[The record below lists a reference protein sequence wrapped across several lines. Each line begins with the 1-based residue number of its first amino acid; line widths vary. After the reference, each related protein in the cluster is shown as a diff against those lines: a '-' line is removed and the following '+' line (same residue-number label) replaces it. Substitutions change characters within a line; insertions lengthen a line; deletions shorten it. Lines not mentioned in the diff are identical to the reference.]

1 MKKPALATGLLAL
14 GTVAWAVGATTNFC
28 ATQGWYDLTGAVDPT
43 NPGKLFVAGLDT
55 YLEFYN
61 YDRVHHGR
69 LTRGRIP
76 ADIVYGAR
84 KMEAR

>member
-1 MKKPALATGLLAL
+1 MLAASLRLHLRFQGLKRELERYL
-14 GTVAWAVGATTNFC
+14 SYYNF
-28 ATQGWYDLTGAVDPT
+28 
-43 NPGKLFVAGLDT
+43 
-55 YLEFYN
+55 
-61 YDRVHHGR
+61 DRAHTGR